1 MRHTLPGCFVFGALS
16 AKMLGDP
23 AEGHDNRETA
33 MDARR
38 RTLLAAGAAG
48 AAALVS
54 GCGDGDEGG
63 GPASAPPA
71 SEAPS
76 GSPAGA
82 ELAKTSDIPLDGG
95 RVFVDEKVVV
105 TQPEAGE
112 FKAFSALC
120 THQKCLVRTI
130 AAGTIDCPCHGS
142 KFRITDGSVAE
153 GPATTPLPAKQI
165 VVSEDTIRLI

>member
-1 MRHTLPGCFVFGALS
+1 
-16 AKMLGDP
+16 
-23 AEGHDNRETA
+23 

-54 GCGDGDEGG
+54 GCGDGDGDGG
-63 GPASAPPA
+63 GGTT
-71 SEAPS
+71 SEQPTSGAPS

-82 ELAKTSDIPLDGG
+82 ELAKTADIPVDGG

-105 TQPEAGE
+105 TQPAAGE
-112 FKAFSALC
+112 FKAFSAIC
-120 THQKCLVRTI
+120 THQQCLVRTI

-165 VVSEDTIRLI
+165 AVSGDTIRLI

>member
-1 MRHTLPGCFVFGALS
+1 
-16 AKMLGDP
+16 
-23 AEGHDNRETA
+23 

-63 GPASAPPA
+63 TSA
-71 SEAPS
+71 SEQPTSAA
-76 GSPAGA
+76 GTTGAPAGE
-82 ELAKTSDIPLDGG
+82 ELAKTSDVPVDGG
-95 RVFVDEKVVV
+95 RVFVDQKVVV

-112 FKAFSALC
+112 FKAFSAIC
-120 THQKCLVRTI
+120 THQQCLVRTI

-142 KFRITDGSVAE
+142 KFRITDGSVAV
-153 GPATTPLPAKQI
+153 GPATTPLPEKQI
-165 VVSEDTIRLI
+165 TVSGDTIRLI